1 MEKKNLKTIEK
12 QPKAFLAETIRSISE
27 ISEINL
33 QKILD
38 VFETVKCD
46 KNTQIIKEGEITS
59 YVYFVTKGIV
69 KIYYHSS
76 GKELI
81 DWFAEEGTFIGNL
94 YSHIMQ
100 KPGFDIYESIEDVI
114 LLRAKYSDL
123 ELLFKK
129 QHEIESTARKVLE
142 QYYVKY
148 VERVHHLKGLPAD
161 EKYHLFQQH
170 YGGFVNR
177 IPLKYV
183 ADYLG
188 ITSETLS
195 RIRGKDNKK
204 IKKRQ

>member
-1 MEKKNLKTIEK
+1 MATRTQKPTAKSSKDY
-12 QPKAFLAETIRSISE
+12 LAEVIRGITDISE
-27 ISEINL
+27 ENIK
-33 QKILD
+33 KILD
-38 VFETVKCD
+38 AFELVEYD

-69 KIYYHSS
+69 KIYYYSS

-100 KPGFDIYESIEDVI
+100 KPGFDIYESIEDVSM
-114 LLRAKYSDL
+114 LRAKYDKL
-123 ELLFKK
+123 ETLFKHN
-129 QHEIESTARKVLE
+129 HEIESAARKVIE

-161 EKYHLFQQH
+161 EKYHLFQKH
-170 YGGFVNR
+170 YGDFVHR

-195 RIRGKDNKK
+195 RIRAKENKK
-204 IKKRQ
+204 KRIN